1 MTGKRVLV
9 TGGSGFI
16 AGHCI
21 LQLLAQGYAVRTT
34 VRSLAKETSAR
45 KTLED
50 AGMIHGEHLSF
61 AAADL
66 LEDTGWAD
74 AVAGMD
80 FILHVASPVMPG
92 HVDNENDVIVPAC
105 EGTLRVLRA
114 ARDAGVRR
122 VVLTSAFH
130 AVSWGH
136 PHGDH
141 VFTEKDWTVPDGP
154 GVDAYGKSKTLAE
167 RAAWDFVS
175 SHGGAP
181 ELTTMLPV
189 AVMGPVMGRE
199 VTGANHVVQRLLTG
213 TLRAFPD
220 LYIPIVDVRDVAA
233 AHILAMTHPDAAGER
248 FLLSNGPAIAMK
260 DIGAIIRAELG
271 EAARRVPTR
280 SMPSVVVRIVAR
292 FRKELRPFVRDLGYA
307 KQTSNEKAR
316 RMLGWNPKAPRV
328 AIVDAATSMLRSGL
342 LG

>member
-34 VRSLAKETSAR
+34 VRSLAREASAR

-50 AGMIHGEHLSF
+50 ARMIHGEHLSF

-92 HVDNENDVIVPAC
+92 HVDNENDVIVPAR

-114 ARDAGVRR
+114 ARDAGIRR

-136 PHGDH
+136 PHEDH

-233 AHILAMTHPDAAGER
+233 AHILAMTHPEAAGER
-248 FLLSNGPAIAMK
+248 FLLSNGPAVAMK

-328 AIVDAATSMLRSGL
+328 AIVDAARSMLRSGL